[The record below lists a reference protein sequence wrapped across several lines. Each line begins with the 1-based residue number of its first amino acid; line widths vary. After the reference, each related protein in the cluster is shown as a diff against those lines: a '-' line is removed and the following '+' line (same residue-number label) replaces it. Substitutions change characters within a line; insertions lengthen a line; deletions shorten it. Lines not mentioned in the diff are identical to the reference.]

1 MNENEPVSNCCGAK
15 MFNGMC
21 MNCKEHCSQ
30 EEPEDMPGFEGTNE
44 KLKNLTIIKWRQ
56 GIKQ

>member
-1 MNENEPVSNCCGAK
+1 MKENELVSNCCGAK

-44 KLKNLTIIKWRQ
+44 KLKNLTIIK
-56 GIKQ
+56 